1 MKEKL
6 LGEMLEDKIMIYILI
21 DSVRV
26 CIYDIKSCTNLIGTK
41 CLRDCVDG

>member
-1 MKEKL
+1 MKGEL
-6 LGEMLEDKIMIYILI
+6 LGELLEDKIMIYILI

-26 CIYDIKSCTNLIGTK
+26 CIYDIKSCTNSIGTQ